1 MKRKIAVFL
10 MGTLLCAALAGCSGD
25 APTTAQDGESAE
37 GGLNIRVILNT
48 TASEYWGYVKA
59 GAEAYGAENEG
70 VSVEVIGPASETSY
84 DEQNNLI
91 ETSLSSGQ
99 YDGLVLSAL
108 QPDSVRTLIA
118 GTELPIVAV
127 NTRVDADEIISFVG
141 TGNEEAAAEGAR
153 AAVEAA
159 KAAGW
164 EDIKAIE
171 IAGPQGDVTVEQRFA
186 GFQRGVEEVGG
197 DFLEDEVQ
205 YANSVADLAVTAMEG
220 IMQNHPE
227 GVAIILCHNDDMAIA
242 AARTAADNSAYEN
255 TIFCGFDGIQSAC
268 EAILEGTETMSVAQD
283 AYGMGYTAVE
293 TCVKAING
301 EEVEPVIDTGCSIVT
316 SENAQEHLDTLK
328 GYLA

>member
-99 YDGLVLSAL
+99 YDGLVLSAI

-159 KAAGW
+159 
-164 EDIKAIE
+164 
-171 IAGPQGDVTVEQRFA
+171 
-186 GFQRGVEEVGG
+186 
-197 DFLEDEVQ
+197 
-205 YANSVADLAVTAMEG
+205 
-220 IMQNHPE
+220 
-227 GVAIILCHNDDMAIA
+227 
-242 AARTAADNSAYEN
+242 
-255 TIFCGFDGIQSAC
+255 
-268 EAILEGTETMSVAQD
+268 
-283 AYGMGYTAVE
+283 
-293 TCVKAING
+293 
-301 EEVEPVIDTGCSIVT
+301 
-316 SENAQEHLDTLK
+316 
-328 GYLA
+328 